1 MSGAG
6 ARNSAADEE
15 RTAGETMSDQ
25 HDDDVSGL
33 RDEIDGVGRAAAKR
47 FDPGPG
53 ALVIALCVLAVLVS
67 MVLPWLEE
75 HSGFEVLVTSAPI
88 VPRMFAVVAVVGGVL
103 LSALT
108 LVLRRWALAW
118 VSGFACFAGSVV
130 GVLSIWTTQTTN
142 GHDPGPGPGAGLIV
156 AVVAVVVLLVRWLKV
171 AVSRPGFPESG
182 QA

>member
-6 ARNSAADEE
+6 ARSGAADEE

-25 HDDDVSGL
+25 HDDMSEL
-33 RDEIDGVGRAAAKR
+33 RDEIDGVGQAAAKR

-53 ALVIALCVLAVLVS
+53 ALVIAVCVLVVLVS
-67 MVLPWLEE
+67 MLLPWLEE
-75 HSGFEVLVTSAPI
+75 HTGFEVLVTSAPI
-88 VPRMFAVVAVVGGVL
+88 VPRVFAVIAVVGGVL

-118 VSGFACFAGSVV
+118 VSGLACFAGSVV

-142 GHDPGPGPGAGLIV
+142 GHEPGPGPGGGLIA
-156 AVVAVVVLLVRWLKV
+156 AVVAVVLLLVRWLKV
-171 AVSRPGFPESG
+171 AVSRPGFPEPER
-182 QA
+182 A